1 MKMREIIKN
10 VAELISNLQIL
21 NIIKKKKDITTTI
34 ILDEQTKKYIL
45 TVTVIVSENISSLCL
60 EMFQTLIDY
69 GYVMS
74 IDNLHTSISVKIYEQ

>member
-10 VAELISNLQIL
+10 VAELISNLQTL
-21 NIIKKKKDITTTI
+21 NIIEKKDITTTI